1 MKPVTALMLALLAL
15 ILITV
20 GVAAPT
26 RATIQEEDCIDP
38 AVEYPIPCDEDD
50 DD

>member
-1 MKPVTALMLALLAL
+1 MKPVAALNLAFLTLIAL
-15 ILITV
+15 GAV
-20 GVAAPT
+20 VPPHA

-50 DD
+50 GD